1 MLEGE
6 GDAFQF
12 QTRTPNSK
20 SHKGN
25 FANRTSDVGQI
36 ISWTTRMSYKND
48 EVLKAHGD
56 RRQQTTT
63 TRKSESLSIFITSF
77 FTTTPLAINCSS
89 IICHSTS
96 SIPAEGVYLLS
107 FKDCLIMSES
117 SSEAPVSR
125 SNKVEIATAFT
136 GFHP

>member
-6 GDAFQF
+6 GDAFRF

-20 SHKGN
+20 SHEGD
-25 FANRTSDVGQI
+25 FANRTSDVGKI

-48 EVLKAHGD
+48 KGLKAHGH
-56 RRQQTTT
+56 RRRHTTM
-63 TRKSESLSIFITSF
+63 TRKSQSLLIFITSF

-96 SIPAEGVYLLS
+96 SILIKGEYKPSLKDYLITS
-107 FKDCLIMSES
+107 GS
-117 SSEAPVSR
+117 SSKAPTSTA
-125 SNKVEIATAFT
+125 NKVELPTNSAD
-136 GFHP
+136 FHP